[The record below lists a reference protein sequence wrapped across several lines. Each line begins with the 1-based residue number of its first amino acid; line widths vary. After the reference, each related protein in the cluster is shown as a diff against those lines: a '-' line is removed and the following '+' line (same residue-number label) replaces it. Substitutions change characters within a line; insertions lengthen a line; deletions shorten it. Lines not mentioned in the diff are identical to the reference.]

1 MRVTYDAKAR
11 EFTLVVAL
19 GQPHESKSGKTIVLA
34 QGTDK
39 QSGLLEAFGQVGASV
54 SVYAWPKTA

>member
-1 MRVTYDAKAR
+1 MRVSYDATAR
-11 EFTLVVAL
+11 EFTIVLPL
-19 GQPHESKSGKTIVLA
+19 GEPHNSKTGKTIVLA

-54 SVYAWPKTA
+54 SIYAWPKA